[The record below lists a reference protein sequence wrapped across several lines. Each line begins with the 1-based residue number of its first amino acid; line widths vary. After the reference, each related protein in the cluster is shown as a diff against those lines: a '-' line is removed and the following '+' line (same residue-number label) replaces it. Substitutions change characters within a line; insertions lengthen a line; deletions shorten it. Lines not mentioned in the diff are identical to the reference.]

1 MRAAISCAVVLL
13 LLSVS
18 WAHHDKDHDHHSGP
32 HHGGFHPEEK
42 DHHHGGPHAA
52 DDHHHHGPGEA
63 PHSHNGEAICHKLS
77 GPNSDFAFQLYRNLV
92 SKNNAKNVFFSPVS
106 ITMALSMLAMGAKGN
121 TQKQILSTLN
131 YDALTQ
137 DQVNAASEHQLH
149 MLSHPNDKMQ
159 LDIGNALY
167 LREDAKMVAKYL
179 EDAKHFYASEGFT
192 VDFKDTATAVA
203 KINQYIASKTNDKIT
218 DLVKDLDADS
228 AAVLINYIFFK
239 GKWEKPFE
247 VEDTRKADF
256 HVDKKTKVKVD
267 MMRNTGNYDYYY
279 DEAAHTAALMLQY
292 KGNASMMLILP
303 DKGYMTELEARLDK
317 HLIKR
322 WRDRMYWNDVDLS
335 MPKVSISATSS
346 LGDSLKEMGMVDAFG
361 TTADFSGLSETPMM
375 VSKVQHKAVLSIDES
390 GTEAAASTTIE
401 IMAMSYPDRMTLN
414 RPFLLLI
421 MESSTNSILFMGK
434 VNDPTAM

>member
-1 MRAAISCAVVLL
+1 MRAISCATVFLL
-13 LLSVS
+13 MSVS
-18 WAHHDKDHDHHSGP
+18 WAHHHEDHHHHSGP

-42 DHHHGGPHAA
+42 DHHHGGPHAV
-52 DDHHHHGPGEA
+52 DDHHHHHGPEEA
-63 PHSHNGEAICHKLS
+63 AHSHGEAICHKLS
-77 GPNSDFAFQLYRNLV
+77 APNTDFAFQLYRNLA
-92 SKNNAKNVFFSPVS
+92 SKNNGKNVFFSPVS
-106 ITMALSMLAMGAKGN
+106 ITMALSMLSMGAKGN
-121 TQKQILSTLN
+121 TQKQIFSTLN

-149 MLSHPNDKMQ
+149 MLSHPNDQMQ

-247 VEDTRKADF
+247 VEATRKAVF
-256 HVDKKTKVKVD
+256 HVDEKTKVKVD
-267 MMRNTGNYDYYY
+267 MMRNDGDYDYHY
-279 DEAAHTAALMLQY
+279 DEVLHTTVLMLQY
-292 KGNASMMLILP
+292 QGNASMMLLLP
-303 DKGYMTELEARLDK
+303 DKGYMKELENRLDK
-317 HLIKR
+317 DLIKR
-322 WRDRMYWNDVDLS
+322 WRDRMYWNTVSLS
-335 MPKVSISATSS
+335 MPKVTISATSS
-346 LGDSLKEMGMVDAFG
+346 LSDSLKEMGMVDAFG

-375 VSKVQHKAVLSIDES
+375 VSKVQHKAVLSIDEA

-401 IMAMSYPDRMTLN
+401 IVPMSYPDRMTLN

-421 MESSTNSILFMGK
+421 EESSTKSILFMGK
-434 VNDPTAM
+434 INDPTAM